1 MSTIPA
7 VQVTPTKPTI
17 TPPTGG
23 FQIPKD
29 ITTHWAKLYVLR
41 LMNMGVIQGYPDGNI
56 KPDNNITR
64 AEAVT
69 ALMKSIGY
77 GLAPNPEFTF
87 ADKNEIP
94 NWVILNYTFISQIK
108 CIIYQF
114 SYTYSIA

>member
-1 MSTIPA
+1 
-7 VQVTPTKPTI
+7 
-17 TPPTGG
+17 
-23 FQIPKD
+23 
-29 ITTHWAKLYVLR
+29 
-41 LMNMGVIQGYPDGNI
+41 MGVIQGYPDGNI

-108 CIIYQF
+108 CIIYQ
-114 SYTYSIA
+114 